1 VTIPRHRREGE
12 EPFRWEGVD
21 VREYKPDDG
30 GEPTFKDLSRQILFD
45 DSNLDHQVRFFDI
58 EPGGHTTLERH
69 KHTHSVVVLGG
80 HGQCLVGDFVF
91 DLMPHDLIAVEQW
104 EWHQFRA
111 APDDHLGFICI
122 VNCNRDRPQL
132 PNAPD
137 LERLTRYPE
146 IATFLGLTHPGD

>member
-1 VTIPRHRREGE
+1 
-12 EPFRWEGVD
+12 
-21 VREYKPDDG
+21 
-30 GEPTFKDLSRQILFD
+30 
-45 DSNLDHQVRFFDI
+45 
-58 EPGGHTTLERH
+58 
-69 KHTHSVVVLGG
+69 
-80 HGQCLVGDFVF
+80 
-91 DLMPHDLIAVEQW
+91 MPHDLIAVEQW